1 MQNVPDFFHQ
11 ARGFFCRASLVGL
24 SCHSH
29 YSSQV
34 YWCHASDVKLASKI
48 DHTDPRCCMCKV
60 KTHSFSFRKDK
71 IPVVTVVIM
80 YDLLSGKCSTM
91 KVHMFSMTST
101 LWPSFFVHIC
111 SFFPFSS
118 VPNQKVR
125 QAWAFNLLL
134 YEDLGIEVRWGPWM
148 KVKWGNPPSYLA
160 TQVISFCPNK
170 IGKQIHDHLKDSQS
184 PMESPSAK
192 WFLLVCRSEGAD
204 LFPSHHGNLAKSR
217 LAKKT
222 LF

>member
-1 MQNVPDFFHQ
+1 MFRISFTKRV
-11 ARGFFCRASLVGL
+11 GFFAGPAWLGCLATPTIQVKFIDAMRLTSNSLPRL
-24 SCHSH
+24 ITLIQDAAC
-29 YSSQV
+29 
-34 YWCHASDVKLASKI
+34 VKSKLI
-48 DHTDPRCCMCKV
+48 V
-60 KTHSFSFRKDK
+60 FLLEKDK